1 MKFSITATLL
11 ILALG
16 GAWGLVNHRQ
26 SSAQLVQK
34 QGLDVQARQLGI
46 STGDRITGRRSRE
59 MPQNQARSSATYLI
73 AFAAELERHEKAGG
87 KPDPAFDQRTREM
100 EARLIALDPAELQLF
115 IATLR
120 ADKSLTAQTRGS
132 LISLAILLLADEHPA
147 TALGLFSESSDLLA
161 DSVMSQQAVHSALR
175 SWAKQDLGAALAW
188 VKKNAADHPDA
199 AIDELAQSI
208 ITSVAE
214 ADPKLGFKLITENPL
229 EDPSAAIQA
238 LVENCKNPEQRSAVL
253 AALRDH
259 LATLPAGEERD
270 GLLQESLENMGRGLT
285 DESFATASS
294 WLAAAKFNPTE
305 ASQFAAGLSY
315 FNTKEDTGQWLDW
328 MARTLPKDSLAE
340 NIDNLV
346 GQWTQQ
352 DYQAAGKWLTASP
365 AGEAKNAAVSTYAG
379 TVAEYEPET
388 AVAWALTLPSGPQ
401 RQLTLETIYRNW
413 PPKDTAGAT
422 VFAEKYGIDPS
433 IQP

>member
-26 SSAQLVQK
+26 ASAQLVRK
-34 QGLDVQARQLGI
+34 QGLDAQARQLGI
-46 STGDRITGRRSRE
+46 SVGNHSATRRQRE
-59 MPQNQARSSATYLI
+59 MSQNQALSSAGYLI
-73 AFAAELERHEKAGG
+73 AFAAEMERHEKAGG

-100 EARLIALDPAELQLF
+100 EARLFALDPAELQLF

-120 ADKSLTAQTRGS
+120 TDKSLTAETRGS

-161 DSVMSQQAVHSALR
+161 DSAVGQQAVHSTLR
-175 SWAKQDLGAALAW
+175 SWAKQDLTAALAW
-188 VKKNAADHPDA
+188 VKKNAADHPDT

-238 LVENCKNPEQRSAVL
+238 LVETCKNPEQRSAVL

-259 LATLPAGEERD
+259 LTTLPVGEERD
-270 GLLQESLENMGRGLT
+270 ELLQESLENMGRGLT
-285 DESFATASS
+285 NETFAAVSNWLATANFSP
-294 WLAAAKFNPTE
+294 AE

-340 NIDNLV
+340 NIDTLV

-352 DYQAAGKWLTASP
+352 DYQAAGK
-365 AGEAKNAAVSTYAG
+365 
-379 TVAEYEPET
+379 
-388 AVAWALTLPSGPQ
+388 
-401 RQLTLETIYRNW
+401 
-413 PPKDTAGAT
+413 
-422 VFAEKYGIDPS
+422 
-433 IQP
+433 